1 MEDSLGLSSWAL
13 PSQNVL
19 VLILV
24 VMEDSLGPTS
34 PMIIFDNGKV
44 LILVVM
50 EDSLGP
56 PTQYAN
62 TCQSM
67 S

>member
-24 VMEDSLGPTS
+24 VMEDSLGPT
-34 PMIIFDNGKV
+34 MTIIFV
-44 LILVVM
+44 
-50 EDSLGP
+50 ES
-56 PTQYAN
+56 AA
-62 TCQSM
+62 S
-67 S
+67 